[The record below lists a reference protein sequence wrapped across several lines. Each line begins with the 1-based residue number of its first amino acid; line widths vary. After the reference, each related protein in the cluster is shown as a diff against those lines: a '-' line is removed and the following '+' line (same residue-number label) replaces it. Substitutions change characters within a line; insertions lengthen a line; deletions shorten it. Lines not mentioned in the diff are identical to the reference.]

1 MVDETTTDVAIVGGG
16 IAGGALAVRL
26 ARAGLRVTVLERSL
40 EFRDRVRG
48 ETMFPWGCAELV
60 ESDLLDIA
68 MRAEGTVAP
77 RVVPYGDSM
86 TPHEA
91 EASAMD
97 AAAVV
102 PGVAGMLNLSHPGAC
117 RELMRAAA
125 DAGAE
130 VVRGV
135 RRVQVTAGR
144 QPAVRYE
151 DGLRERFVHARVVVG
166 ADGRNSTVRRQL
178 GIPLANSGSRTFAVG
193 LLVDGLTGWPAATN
207 TAGTCEDVAFFIF
220 PRRSGCTRIYLFWDK
235 STPGRFSG
243 KDAGDRILQR
253 LATLRCFPAPEIF
266 HEARPRPGWASFP
279 MADTWTDRPYVPGTV
294 LIGDAAGYSDP
305 IIGQGLT
312 IAIRDARLVGD
323 ALLGEPCWGPDVFEP
338 YATERAERMRRLRAT
353 AEAMTRLRAD
363 FTQEG
368 HRRRNAAFAR
378 FAADPAARMPIA
390 AGWVGPD
397 ALPPEAFTREAADRM
412 LALS

>member
-1 MVDETTTDVAIVGGG
+1 MAGTTADVAIVGGG

-26 ARAGLRVTVLERSL
+26 AGAGLAVTVLEQSV

-48 ETMFPWGCAELV
+48 ETVFPWGYAELAR
-60 ESDLLDIA
+60 SGLLEIA

-77 RVVPYGDSM
+77 RVIPYGDSM
-86 TPHEA
+86 SPHDA
-91 EASAMD
+91 EAAAMD
-97 AAAVV
+97 TTAVV
-102 PGVAGMLNLSHPGAC
+102 PGAAGMLNLSHPGAC
-117 RELMRAAA
+117 RELMAAAA
-125 DAGAE
+125 DLGAE
-130 VVRGV
+130 VVRGA
-135 RRVQVTAGR
+135 RRVRVTAG
-144 QPAVRYE
+144 PHPTVTYE
-151 DGLRERFVHARVVVG
+151 QGGCERVVEARVVVG
-166 ADGRNSTVRRQL
+166 ADGRTSAVRRQL
-178 GIPLANSGSRTFAVG
+178 GIPLATTGPRTFAVG

-207 TAGTCEDVAFFIF
+207 TSGTCADVAFFVF

-243 KDAGDRILQR
+243 RDAGDRILQR
-253 LATLRCFPAPEIF
+253 LATLTCFPAPEVF
-266 HEARPRPGWASFP
+266 REARPRPGWASFP
-279 MADTWTDRPYVPGTV
+279 MGDTWSERPYVPGAV

-312 IAIRDARLVGD
+312 VAVRDARLVGE
-323 ALLGEPCWGPDVFEP
+323 ALLGGPRWGPDVFEP
-338 YATERAERMRRLRAT
+338 YARERAERMRRLRAT
-353 AEAMTRLRAD
+353 AAAMTRLRAD
-363 FTQEG
+363 FTPDG
-368 HRRRNAAFAR
+368 HRRRDAAFAR